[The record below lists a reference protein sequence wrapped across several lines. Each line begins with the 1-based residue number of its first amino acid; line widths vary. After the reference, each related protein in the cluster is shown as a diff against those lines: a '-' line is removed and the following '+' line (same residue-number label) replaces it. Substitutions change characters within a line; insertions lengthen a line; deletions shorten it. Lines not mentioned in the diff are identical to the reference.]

1 MFFIFT
7 SFRYSNKATLFAILM
22 DLLAYGCGL
31 GGIVVLL
38 LALKFGPLFVLLGP
52 GLFALA
58 IFLYFFVGSK
68 IGAKIAQ
75 KDFQK
80 KIHTDPIVA
89 YNYVNDGKATY
100 QEIAAINPAFAAKY
114 EVNQFGKLTQR
125 KKN

>member
-38 LALKFGPLFVLLGP
+38 LALKFGPLFVLLGL

-89 YNYVNDGKATY
+89 YNYGADKPDRVRQAVRWAMVYSGVISQLKRTLKSDGGC
-100 QEIAAINPAFAAKY
+100 I
-114 EVNQFGKLTQR
+114 
-125 KKN
+125 